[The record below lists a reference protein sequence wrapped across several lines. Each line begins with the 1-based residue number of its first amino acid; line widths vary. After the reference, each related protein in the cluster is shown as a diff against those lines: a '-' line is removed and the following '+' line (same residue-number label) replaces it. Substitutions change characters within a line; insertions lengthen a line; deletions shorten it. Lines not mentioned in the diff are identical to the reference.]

1 MFRVSNIIVFL
12 VLAAVITACN
22 ADASNTKTAAAII
35 SVTTTKVRLGNASF
49 YNSYPG
55 NAVALKSVE
64 LRGQVSGYLTG
75 LYFSEGQEVHEGQKL
90 YEIDRR
96 KYQAAYDESISNVRI
111 AEENL
116 SRVQRD
122 AGRYTDLAAQDAIAK
137 QLYDNAMTDLN
148 NARHRLDAAKSQ
160 LIKATADYEYSVITA
175 PFNGTIGFSDVKMG
189 ALVSPGQTLLNTI
202 SSNDPMGIDFDINET
217 ELMRF
222 QELQK
227 SVQLKND
234 TIFRIIL
241 PDNSYYPYAGKISVI
256 DRAVNSQTG
265 TIRIRL
271 TVPNPGRVLKPGM
284 SCKIRV
290 LDSHAGQRLMIPFK
304 AVMQQ
309 LGEYFVYK
317 VNGTNVNQVKVSLG
331 PRIGSD
337 VIVIDGLAG
346 DETIVIDGIQKL
358 NEGSEIIVSSA
369 QSQTNLQN
377 ITR

>member
-1 MFRVSNIIVFL
+1 MPL
-12 VLAAVITACN
+12 
-22 ADASNTKTAAAII
+22 
-35 SVTTTKVRLGNASF
+35 F

-64 LRGQVSGYLTG
+64 LRAQVSGYITG
-75 LYFSEGQEVHEGQKL
+75 MYFIEGQEVREGQKL

-96 KYQAAYDESISNVRI
+96 KYQAAYDESVSNIRI

-116 SRVQRD
+116 GKVQRD
-122 AGRYTDLAAQDAIAK
+122 AGRYTDLAAQDAVAK

-148 NARHRLDAAKSQ
+148 NAKHRLDAAKYQ
-160 LIKATADYEYSVITA
+160 LIKATADYEYSIITA
-175 PFNGTIGFSDVKMG
+175 PFNGTIGFSGVKMG
-189 ALVSPGQTLLNTI
+189 ALASSGQTLLNTV
-202 SSNDPMGIDFDINET
+202 SSDDPMGIDFDINET

-227 SVQLKND
+227 EVQPKND
-234 TIFRIIL
+234 STFRIVL
-241 PDNSYYPYAGKISVI
+241 PDNSIYAYAGKISVI

-290 LDSHAGQRLMIPFK
+290 LDSHTGQRLLIPFK
-304 AVMQQ
+304 AVVQQ

-317 VNGTNVNQVKVSLG
+317 VNGSSVNQVKVSLG
-331 PRIGSD
+331 PKIELN
-337 VIVIDGLAG
+337 VIVLDGLTG
-346 DETIVIDGIQKL
+346 DDTIVVDGLQKL
-358 NEGSEIIVSSA
+358 NEGSEITVSS
-369 QSQTNLQN
+369 LQN
-377 ITR
+377 